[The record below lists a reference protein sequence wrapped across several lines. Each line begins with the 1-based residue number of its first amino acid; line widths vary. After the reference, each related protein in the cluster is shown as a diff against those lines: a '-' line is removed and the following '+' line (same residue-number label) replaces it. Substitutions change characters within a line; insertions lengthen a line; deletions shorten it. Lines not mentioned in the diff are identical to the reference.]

1 MAKAKFDI
9 KTEAARP
16 LYAGVGAADLA
27 VETVREYLA
36 EVQAKAAGVQKDVT
50 SKVTDLQKTVTTK
63 ATDVQ
68 KNVTSFDYKP
78 AALREQATGAVNARV
93 EALAS
98 DAKARRAAVEARV
111 TELQG
116 QAKALPTKVQT
127 LVNENVATV
136 NSTYADLAKR
146 GEVLVGKIRK
156 SEAAPAPEAEAPE
169 APKAPAAEPA
179 AKKPAAKKPAA
190 KKPAAKKTTGK

>member
-36 EVQAKAAGVQKDVT
+36 EVQAKAQGVQKDVT
-50 SKVTDLQKTVTTK
+50 TKVADLQKTVTTK

-68 KNVTSFDYKP
+68 KNVTSFEYKP

-93 EALAS
+93 EALAT

-111 TELQG
+111 SDLQG

-136 NSTYADLAKR
+136 NSTYTDLAKR
-146 GEVLVGKIRK
+146 GEVLVGKLRK
-156 SEAAPAPEAEAPE
+156 SEAPAPTAEAPE
-169 APKAPAAEPA
+169 APAATPA

-190 KKPAAKKTTGK
+190 KKPAPKKTTGK